1 MCLCVRCGKVKTMH
15 ENQIGTIILDAAF
28 EVHKQLGPGL
38 LESAYE
44 CCLVYELLQR
54 NISVQSQLALPV
66 VYKDVKLDCG
76 YRIDIKVKD
85 KVLVEIKAVDALT
98 DIHMAQVLTYMKL
111 LDCKLGYL
119 INFNVRQLKD
129 GIKRLCAGR
138 IVNNK
143 AEIER

>member
-1 MCLCVRCGKVKTMH
+1 MSLCVRCGKIKTMH
-15 ENQIGTIILDAAF
+15 ENQIGTVILDAAF

-76 YRIDIKVKD
+76 YRIDIKVND
-85 KVLVEIKAVDALT
+85 KVLVEIKVVDALT
-98 DIHMAQVLTYMKL
+98 DIHIAQVLTYMKL
-111 LDCKLGYL
+111 SGCKLGYL

-129 GIKRLCAGR
+129 GIKRLVLG
-138 IVNNK
+138 
-143 AEIER
+143 EL